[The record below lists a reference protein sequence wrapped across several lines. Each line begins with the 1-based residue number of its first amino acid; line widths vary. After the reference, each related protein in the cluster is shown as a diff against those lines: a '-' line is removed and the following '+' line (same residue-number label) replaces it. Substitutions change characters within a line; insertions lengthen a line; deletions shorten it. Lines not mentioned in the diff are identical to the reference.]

1 MLNNNKKPK
10 GFVIYQGKSL
20 IDGKMIVV
28 IFLPTSKNKKTGAM
42 GQVYIL
48 VMDKDPRDA
57 SKEGADYSIC
67 GDCKHRGTPTDD
79 PKRSIPKGRTC
90 YVNLAQGVLIVYKQ
104 LMKGAYPV
112 VNNHKDIQSLG
123 ENQVIRLG
131 TYGDPSA
138 VPSYIWDSLLSK
150 AKKHTSYT
158 HQSHNSSCDV
168 RSDISMMSADS
179 YEESKKF
186 WSKGLRTFRVMQKD
200 EVLDK
205 TKEVLCPASKEAGRR
220 ATCTTCVLCSGSNL
234 NAKSVAIYQ
243 H

>member
-1 MLNNNKKPK
+1 MSN
-10 GFVIYQGKSL
+10 GTIIYQGQSL
-20 IDGKMIVV
+20 IDGKDIVV
-28 IFLPTSKNKKTGAM
+28 IYFNGSKNTKTGNMA
-42 GQVYIL
+42 QTYIIRS
-48 VMDKDPRDA
+48 DIDPMLA
-57 SKEGADYSIC
+57 SKTGADYSIC
-67 GDCKHRGTPTDD
+67 GNCKHKGTPTDD
-79 PKRSIPKGRTC
+79 PNRKQAINRTC
-90 YVNLAQGVLIVYKQ
+90 YVKLYQGVLSTYRAFK
-104 LMKGAYPV
+104 KGNYSV
-112 VNNHKDIQSLG
+112 IKHHKDIQSLG

-220 ATCTTCVLCSGSNL
+220 TTCATCVLCSGSNL

>member
-20 IDGKMIVV
+20 IDGKSISVV
-28 IFLPTSKNKKTGAM
+28 YLPQSLNKKTGNMA
-42 GQVYIL
+42 QTYIIRS
-48 VMDKDPRDA
+48 DIDPRLA
-57 SKEGADYSIC
+57 SKTGEDYSIC
-67 GDCKHRGTPTDD
+67 GSCKHRGSVTTEPDR
-79 PKRSIPKGRTC
+79 KQAKGRTC

-123 ENQVIRLG
+123 DNQVVRLG

-220 ATCTTCVLCSGSNL
+220 ATCETCVLCSGSNL